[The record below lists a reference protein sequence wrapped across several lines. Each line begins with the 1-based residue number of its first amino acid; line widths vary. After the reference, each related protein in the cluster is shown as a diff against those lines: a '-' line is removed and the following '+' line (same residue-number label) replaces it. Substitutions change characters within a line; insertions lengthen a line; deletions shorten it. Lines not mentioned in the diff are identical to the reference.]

1 MQLLAKFIESK
12 EGLTMIRAQAQ
23 TSNGWLNKY
32 FVIDTGATTSLF
44 SPEVCKV
51 KNTCD
56 NITDLSGNIIV
67 SQRCTS
73 ILSLAG
79 KNMSIEGYVIDYE
92 TLPKIDGKQLS
103 GLLGVDFFMKN
114 RIILDFDNDGM
125 YLKES
130 WKVDTSKLP
139 FVPMKVGLKGFLVP
153 TISLSCNNHE
163 LSFVVDTGAT
173 SNMITSNISDRG
185 KEIKDVEPYLMKGLA
200 GNYLS
205 RECKLEFQ
213 IRMSYAGRSIKH
225 LYFDA
230 FAFIEH
236 GAALSKSCVLNVAN
250 GLIGND
256 FIHRHKWIIDFA
268 EGKIFRKLERAC

>member
-1 MQLLAKFIESK
+1 MQLLAKFIKSK
-12 EGLTMIRAQAQ
+12 EGLTMIRVQSQ
-23 TSNGWLNKY
+23 TSNGWLNRY

-56 NITDLSGNIIV
+56 NITDLSGTIIV

-73 ILSLAG
+73 ILSLAE
-79 KNMSIEGYVIDYE
+79 KNMSIEGYVVDYE

-130 WKVDTSKLP
+130 WKDKTNKLP

-163 LSFVVDTGAT
+163 LSFIVDTGAT
-173 SNMITSNISDRG
+173 NNMITQTISDRG
-185 KEIKDVEPYLMKGLA
+185 KGIKNVEPYLMKGLA
-200 GNYLS
+200 GNYFT
-205 RECKLEFQ
+205 RECELEFQ
-213 IRMSYAGRSIKH
+213 IRMSYAGRFIKH
-225 LYFDA
+225 IYHDV

-236 GAALSKSCVLNVAN
+236 GYALKTCVLYAAH

-268 EGKIFRKLERAC
+268 EGKIFRKVERAC